1 MNSRDFWYDVLRTG
15 AILGIV
21 MALSSIYERYVLV
34 FSDLSL
40 GAAALA
46 YFGEWLVTYILFV
59 WLLVRFTRRRREATD
74 PQFGFSYSS
83 ALSYILLISMLA
95 GVIVGVA
102 DTLFI
107 SAMGF
112 DSYVAGNVERLTELK
127 TMYHTMGIGGSDLK
141 IFDDMI
147 HAIRTS
153 VQPSMLRSVFS
164 SFSHYIMVGGIPGL
178 IIAGFMRR
186 DPQIPASEN

>member
-1 MNSRDFWYDVLRTG
+1 MNSRDFWYDVLRSG

-21 MALSSIYERYVLV
+21 MALSSIYERYILV
-34 FSDLSL
+34 FSDLKI
-40 GAAALA
+40 GGAALA

-59 WLLVRFTRRRREATD
+59 WLLVCFTRRRREATD

-102 DTLFI
+102 DTIFI

-112 DSYVAGNVERLTELK
+112 DGYISGNVERLAEVK
-127 TMYHTMGIGGSDLK
+127 AMYQNMGMGGSELSM
-141 IFDDMI
+141 FDEMI

-153 VQPSMLRSVFS
+153 EQPSMLRSVFS

-178 IIAGFMRR
+178 IISGFMRR
-186 DPQIPASEN
+186 DPQIPQSEN

>member
-1 MNSRDFWYDVLRTG
+1 MNSRDFWYDVLRSG
-15 AILGIV
+15 AVLGIV
-21 MALSSIYERYVLV
+21 MALSSIFERYVLV

-83 ALSYILLISMLA
+83 VLSYILLISMLA

-102 DTLFI
+102 ETLFI

-112 DSYVAGNVERLTELK
+112 DSFVAGNAERLTEVR
-127 TMYHTMGIGGSDLK
+127 TMYQNMGIGGSELK

-153 VQPSMLRSVFS
+153 VQPSMLQSVFS

-186 DPQIPASEN
+186 DPQIPVSEN

>member
-1 MNSRDFWYDVLRTG
+1 M
-15 AILGIV
+15 GIV
-21 MALSSIYERYVLV
+21 MALSSIFERYVLV

-40 GAAALA
+40 GAAAFA

-59 WLLVRFTRRRREATD
+59 WLLVRFTRRRRAATD

-112 DSYVAGNVERLTELK
+112 DSFVAGNAERLTEVR
-127 TMYHTMGIGGSDLK
+127 TMYQNMGIGGSELK

-153 VQPSMLRSVFS
+153 VQPSMLQSVFS

-186 DPQIPASEN
+186 DPQIPVSEN

>member
-1 MNSRDFWYDVLRTG
+1 MNSRDFWYDVLRSG

-21 MALSSIYERYVLV
+21 MALSSIFERYVLV

-112 DSYVAGNVERLTELK
+112 DSFVAGNAERLTEV
-127 TMYHTMGIGGSDLK
+127 MEDRMVSEEH
-141 IFDDMI
+141 
-147 HAIRTS
+147 RTW
-153 VQPSMLRSVFS
+153 L
-164 SFSHYIMVGGIPGL
+164 
-178 IIAGFMRR
+178 
-186 DPQIPASEN
+186 

>member
-1 MNSRDFWYDVLRTG
+1 
-15 AILGIV
+15 
-21 MALSSIYERYVLV
+21 
-34 FSDLSL
+34 
-40 GAAALA
+40 
-46 YFGEWLVTYILFV
+46 
-59 WLLVRFTRRRREATD
+59 
-74 PQFGFSYSS
+74 
-83 ALSYILLISMLA
+83 
-95 GVIVGVA
+95 
-102 DTLFI
+102 
-107 SAMGF
+107 
-112 DSYVAGNVERLTELK
+112 
-127 TMYHTMGIGGSDLK
+127 MGIGGSDLK